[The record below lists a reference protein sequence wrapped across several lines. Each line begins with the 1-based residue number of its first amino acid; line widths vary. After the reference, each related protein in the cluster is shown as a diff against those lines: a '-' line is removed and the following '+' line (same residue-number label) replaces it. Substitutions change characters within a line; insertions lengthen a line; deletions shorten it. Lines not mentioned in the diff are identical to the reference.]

1 MHGAEQDGRS
11 GPADQGPGMRAKEPA
26 GRGQGRRVS
35 SPSVSPAKPQ
45 EWQVGQSGIWF
56 YEVGARVGWYERYTE
71 TGAWPLTFK
80 DHHARLGTD
89 PLDPGWP
96 GQVVAVRVTAGP
108 ALVSACVLCG
118 EPINRQR
125 AGCMLAVGGMDVNA
139 VQPGAIPELG
149 AGVVWT
155 IPLKPPL
162 DLGNGAAHSLT
173 VQDHA
178 APRPAL
184 LRQWRLKE
192 ASYGKGLVP
201 VTTGRRKKRGR
212 KDNHRARHTT
222 TDSISFLLAGRN
234 VGLGRSGDHPA

>member
-1 MHGAEQDGRS
+1 M
-11 GPADQGPGMRAKEPA
+11 
-26 GRGQGRRVS
+26 
-35 SPSVSPAKPQ
+35 
-45 EWQVGQSGIWF
+45 
-56 YEVGARVGWYERYTE
+56 
-71 TGAWPLTFK
+71 
-80 DHHARLGTD
+80 
-89 PLDPGWP
+89 
-96 GQVVAVRVTAGP
+96 VAVRVTAGP

-178 APRPAL
+178 APRPPL
-184 LRQWRLKE
+184 LRQWRLEE

-201 VTTGRRKKRGR
+201 VTTGRRKKRG
-212 KDNHRARHTT
+212 
-222 TDSISFLLAGRN
+222 
-234 VGLGRSGDHPA
+234 